1 MVSEHKFLTDTNN
14 SELEISLGRYWNF
27 FEYSQNPN
35 LSPRECTFKNYQIGQ
50 KVNLST
56 VKEKA

>member
-1 MVSEHKFLTDTNN
+1 MAGDDKKLNQFVAK
-14 SELEISLGRYWNF
+14 EIATSKTYV
-27 FEYSQNPN
+27 
-35 LSPRECTFKNYQIGQ
+35 CTFKNYQIGQ